1 MARSSKQQVPGSFY
15 EVVIQGSP
23 KMIRGFLS
31 GLTMAADH
39 DGMVVFHHDACIHEE
54 AKGERF
60 IERIGLQPR
69 DVNAVVDRETCD
81 LLRKHA
87 KRIEAE
93 IGLRVTST
101 RHIRSASF
109 TFKFQAYARRY
120 GVEIKGNLNN
130 LPAGLR
136 LEDFEY
142 EEKLHPG
149 AEGIEAYAPA
159 HEYEIKGSG
168 RVVGRI
174 DLLVAARCKLDQHPL
189 VKPGKIELKLA

>member
-1 MARSSKQQVPGSFY
+1 MARSSKQRVPGSFY

-23 KMIRGFLS
+23 KMIRGFLG
-31 GLTMAADH
+31 GLTLAADH
-39 DGMVVFHHDACIHEE
+39 DGMVVYHRDACIHEE
-54 AKGERF
+54 SAGERF

-69 DVNAVVDRETCD
+69 NVNVVVDRKTCD

-87 KRIEAE
+87 KRIETE
-93 IGLRVTST
+93 TGLRITST

-109 TFKFQAYARRY
+109 AFKFQAYARRY
-120 GVEIKGNLNN
+120 GVEIKGILNN

-142 EEKLHPG
+142 DENLHPG
-149 AEGIEAYAPA
+149 AEGIEAYAPV

-168 RVVGRI
+168 RVLGRI

-189 VKPGKIELKLA
+189 VNPGKIELKLA